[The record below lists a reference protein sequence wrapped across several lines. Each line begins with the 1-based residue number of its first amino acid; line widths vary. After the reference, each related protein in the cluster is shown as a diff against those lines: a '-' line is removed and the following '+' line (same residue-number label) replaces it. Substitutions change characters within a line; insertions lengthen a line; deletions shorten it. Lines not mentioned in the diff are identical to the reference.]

1 MAEPFRVISD
11 EPATQTPTDSP
22 PADKFSQIG
31 IQTLMLGLS
40 ALSQRMVVAVSRLF
54 TLLTV
59 ASAFIL
65 WWAVMPNPT
74 VLQLIGLGM
83 FGIFVLA
90 VNVIVRR
97 A

>member
-1 MAEPFRVISD
+1 MAEPFRVITD
-11 EPATQTPTDSP
+11 EELQKPPTSP
-22 PADKFSQIG
+22 PADPLHQIG

-40 ALSQRMVVAVSRLF
+40 ALSKRALDALSRLF

-59 ASAFIL
+59 ACAFIL

-83 FGIFVLA
+83 FGVFVLA